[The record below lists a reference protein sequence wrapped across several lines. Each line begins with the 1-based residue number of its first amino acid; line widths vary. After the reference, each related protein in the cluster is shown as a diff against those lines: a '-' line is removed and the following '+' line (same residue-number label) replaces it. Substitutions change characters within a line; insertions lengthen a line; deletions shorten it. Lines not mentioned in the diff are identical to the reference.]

1 MKSVD
6 TRSSVRPLT
15 YALAAGL
22 GLVLDLSGALHI
34 YWLGTLNQLLAAATA
49 LLLVGIAAGWLLVAR
64 RTPAVCADGPAQ
76 PTRAATPATHDSARI
91 TQRLLT
97 LLMLLAWLAT
107 ARDLIVF
114 LAPAL
119 TPLWMILAAA
129 GALLFALAL
138 VRPPAVGW
146 LLLGAALL
154 GSVARLGSVA
164 YVPIEPAR
172 GDMLPLV
179 QQALGNLLAGHSPY
193 TRYFMPWELPL
204 TYLPVTWLAYL
215 PPYVLGL
222 DIRVTN
228 LLAELLIGAA
238 LAWLAAARHKQ
249 RDEPGR
255 LLWAWV
261 FLQPTSL
268 NWSLS
273 TTAPVLW
280 ALLAL
285 TLVLTLGGR
294 LRRAAFALGLCAAAS
309 PLAIVVAPFVLLR
322 WVRVVGWRRAALLA
336 CGAGLVA
343 LVFVLPFL
351 LWSPQEFVFGGLRWF
366 NDNELFPRLRWD
378 MDQTWARM
386 VGFSGVF
393 WRHGLVG
400 ILKPIQALLLAG
412 LIGLYWRWG
421 AAGAR
426 LAPLVVAAFL
436 LFMVFNPVLWPYLY
450 NPALLAALVAAIAIN
465 AER

>member
-1 MKSVD
+1 M
-6 TRSSVRPLT
+6 RPLT
-15 YALAAGL
+15 YALVAGL

-34 YWLGTLNQLLAAATA
+34 YWLGPLSQLLAAATA
-49 LLLVGIAAGWLLVAR
+49 LLLVGIAAGWLLLAR
-64 RTPAVCADGPAQ
+64 RASATD
-76 PTRAATPATHDSARI
+76 AAEPATQHESTRI
-91 TQRLLT
+91 TQRILT

-107 ARDLIVF
+107 TRDLIVF

-119 TPLWMILAAA
+119 TPLWMILAGAS
-129 GALLFALAL
+129 ALLFALAL
-138 VRPPAVGW
+138 RRPPSVGW

-154 GSVARLGSVA
+154 GSFARLASFA

-179 QQALGNLLAGHSPY
+179 QRALDNLFAGRSPY
-193 TRYFMPWELPL
+193 TTYAMPWELPL

-215 PPYVLGL
+215 PPYTLGL
-222 DIRVTN
+222 DIRLTN

-238 LAWLAAARHKQ
+238 LAWLATARHEP

-294 LRRAAFALGLCAAAS
+294 LRSAALALGLCAAAS
-309 PLAIVVAPFVLLR
+309 PLAVVAAPFMLLR
-322 WVRVVGWRRAALLA
+322 WLRVVGWRRAVLLA
-336 CGAGLVA
+336 GGAGLVA
-343 LVFVLPFL
+343 LAFVLPFL
-351 LWSPQEFVFGGLRWF
+351 IWSPQEFLFGGLRWF
-366 NDNELFPRLRWD
+366 NDNDLFPRLRWEL
-378 MDQTWARM
+378 DQTWARM
-386 VGFSGVF
+386 VGFSGIF

-421 AAGAR
+421 ASGER
-426 LAPLVVAAFL
+426 LAPLVVVAFL

-450 NPALLAALVAAIAIN
+450 NPALIAALVAAIAIQ